1 MRTLLLI
8 AIPALALAGLAL
20 GFVGRAPEAPLAAVE
35 TAPPPPPSTPPPLVT
50 VDVVGAIAH
59 PGVVRLP
66 AGSRVLDA
74 LLAAG
79 GMTGDADLF
88 ALNKAAPL
96 RDGMRIYV
104 PRPGETAPAGSLGSE
119 AERKI
124 DLNTASALEIEG
136 LPGIGP
142 NTAGRIVRSRTQ
154 RRFARV
160 DELQLRG
167 LISPR
172 VLADIRDLVTIR

>member
-1 MRTLLLI
+1 MRNVI
-8 AIPALALAGLAL
+8 FIVIPALAVVGILL
-20 GFVGRAPEAPLAAVE
+20 GVVGRAPEAQQVAAVE
-35 TAPPPPPSTPPPLVT
+35 TASPPPSSPPPLVT
-50 VDVVGAIAH
+50 VDVVGAIAR

-66 AGSRVLDA
+66 AGARVLDA

-88 ALNKAAPL
+88 ALNKAAVL

-104 PRPGETAPAGSLGSE
+104 PRPGESAPAGSLGSE
-119 AERKI
+119 AERKV
-124 DLNTASALEIEG
+124 DLNAASALEIEG

-142 NTAGRIVRSRTQ
+142 STAARIIRSRNQ

-160 DELQLRG
+160 EEMQLSG
-167 LISPR
+167 LVSPR
-172 VLADIRDLVTIR
+172 VLADLRDLVTIR